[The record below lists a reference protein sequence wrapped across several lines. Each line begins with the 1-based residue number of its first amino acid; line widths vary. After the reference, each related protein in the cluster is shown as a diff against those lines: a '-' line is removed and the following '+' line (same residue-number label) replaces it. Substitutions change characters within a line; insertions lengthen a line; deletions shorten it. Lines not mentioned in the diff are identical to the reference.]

1 LSGITTAVSLEQA
14 TILTLEDQARWASKS
29 GYAGGDEMPD
39 FFKLMYID
47 ALDAV
52 MRERVRVFR

>member
-1 LSGITTAVSLEQA
+1 
-14 TILTLEDQARWASKS
+14 
-29 GYAGGDEMPD
+29 MPD